1 MSSESSQP
9 ESLRPEL
16 PPPDANEP
24 LDAIVID
31 VHPALAPPPNPVG
44 VNPFGNLRQE
54 PWPFQQPPRAQYVVP
69 QRFGMSAILG
79 IITAL
84 AILFGCLRFLNA
96 YPVVYLFLGI
106 LTLVICFV
114 QMSFGKTPRGASAM
128 AGAILLPVFSIVTS
142 CFLEH
147 VEPGAVLCSLV
158 MGVPVGAFVGYLTG
172 TCAAGI
178 FLVMDALEPYL
189 QGRSSVTPR
198 SSTHSPST

>member
-1 MSSESSQP
+1 MSDQPSQSEA
-9 ESLRPEL
+9 
-16 PPPDANEP
+16 DEP
-24 LDAIVID
+24 LDAIIVDI
-31 VHPALAPPPNPVG
+31 HPALAPPPYPAG
-44 VNPFGNLRQE
+44 VANPFGNLRQE
-54 PWPFQQPPRAQYVVP
+54 QWPFQPPPRAQYVVP
-69 QRFGMSAILG
+69 QRFGISAILG

-96 YPVVYLFLGI
+96 HPVVYLFLGI

-114 QMSFGKTPRGASAM
+114 QMGFGKTPRGASAI
-128 AGAILLPVFSIVTS
+128 AGAILLPVFSIITS
-142 CFLEH
+142 WFLEH

-189 QGRSSVTPR
+189 QGRPSVNSP
-198 SSTHSPST
+198 SSTHSPSL